1 MADKKIKSSEA
12 SMPQQLR
19 NMVVCFGVGRVKHEL
34 EQVVKSIKGD
44 QPSSGQVTARFIS
57 PEARQRIAEAQHRRW
72 AKVRAAK
79 AKASKSAVVKAKA
92 SSAKAGKPGRSQEFV
107 A

>member
-19 NMVVCFGVGRVKHEL
+19 NMVVAFGVGRVKHEL

-44 QPSSGQVTARFIS
+44 QPNSGQVTARFIS

-72 AKVRAAK
+72 AKVREK
-79 AKASKSAVVKAKA
+79 EAKASRPKTGKS
-92 SSAKAGKPGRSQEFV
+92 GRPRKV
-107 A
+107 AA